1 MLQDI
6 LRQNRQFVLDRW
18 FDRILDTYHPDSKKH
33 FSAKVNRFANPV
45 GSQIREGIEAI
56 LDGLLEGLD
65 VRSEPM
71 AKHLD
76 VIVRIRAV
84 QDFCASEAVGYLYLL
99 KDVVRDLARKTAPS
113 QTLTE
118 ELWNFDS
125 RIDSLALFS
134 FDIFSQCR
142 EKLFDIRV
150 YEVKSQVRKILEVIE
165 RKSAKEEVESNRTD
179 DNADSVT

>member
-6 LRQNRQFVLDRW
+6 LRQNRQSVLDRW
-18 FDRILDTYHPDSKKH
+18 FDRVIDTYHPDSKKH
-33 FSAKVNRFANPV
+33 FSSRVNRFANPV

-56 LDGLLEGLD
+56 LDGLLDGLD
-65 VRSEPM
+65 ARSESM

-84 QDFCASEAVGYLYLL
+84 QDFSASQAVGYLFFL
-99 KDVVRDLARKTAPS
+99 KEVVRDLAGKQPGSSIRS
-113 QTLTE
+113 Q

-125 RIDSLALFS
+125 RVDALALYS
-134 FDIFSQCR
+134 FDIYSQCR

-165 RKSAKEEVESNRTD
+165 RKSAKEEVESDRTD